1 MTEDPIT
8 VAAHEIR
15 DLIDRINS
23 TWLKGRAADLEPFFH
38 EDVVVQPPGDS
49 PRAHGRASCIASY
62 EAFTRQAHV
71 RQFTPG
77 EAEIDV
83 FGDTAVAT
91 YRYRVLYDV
100 DGQAYDETAGELLV
114 LLKTAGEWRVAWRTM
129 LT

>member
-15 DLIDRINS
+15 DLIDQING
-23 TWLKGRAADLEPFFH
+23 TWLKGRSADLDPFFH

-49 PRAHGRASCIASY
+49 LRVHGKASCIASY
-62 EAFTRQAHV
+62 DAFTRQAHV

-83 FGDTAVAT
+83 FGDTDSRSHSKSGA
-91 YRYRVLYDV
+91 RRFVL
-100 DGQAYDETAGELLV
+100 
-114 LLKTAGEWRVAWRTM
+114 RTPASVPSSGIAARSSSRGPSSSPS
-129 LT
+129 